1 MRIRGFFF
9 FAGHRVDTALL
20 CFFLCALLGGCQ
32 IAGGNAGEETS
43 YAFAPCDGVS
53 GSDADNGISGDVHPG
68 DKNAGPDRISLMTW
82 NTQHFFDAEAQGTE
96 FSEFLGPK
104 SRWSA
109 EKYSARLDRLRE
121 GVLLCG
127 SSAGEGGEK
136 GPDVV
141 VLEEIENA
149 RVIEDLCNRLPQR
162 SRYRHLAFVPPGTGS
177 AFASAVLSRYPIKAI
192 TAHSVYAGSVA
203 LRPLLEVTLDA
214 SGRPFT
220 VFAAH
225 WKSKAGDAD
234 STDVR
239 LAQEKI
245 LYTRISSLES
255 RAPGAA
261 YAACGDFNQ
270 MRDEFSLMG
279 DGEILNCWDDWLER
293 CESGLAPGPKGSYYY
308 EGAWET
314 IDHFFCPSSA
324 VSGYEVADFRVVSTP
339 PLTGVDQLPARYE
352 VYSGSG
358 YSDHLPLVLVLKH
371 TD

>member
-9 FAGHRVDTALL
+9 FALFFGVVGAL
-20 CFFLCALLGGCQ
+20 FCALFGACQ
-32 IAGGNAGEETS
+32 IAGGDAGVEAS
-43 YAFAPCDGVS
+43 YAFASGTGVL
-53 GSDADNGISGDVHPG
+53 GSTEGTGGDVPPV
-68 DKNAGPDRISLMTW
+68 DKKAGPDRISFMTW

-96 FSEFLGPK
+96 FSDFLGAK

-121 GVLLCG
+121 GILLCG
-127 SSAGEGGEK
+127 SSAGEGGDK

-177 AFASAVLSRYPIKAI
+177 AFSSAVLSRFPIKAV
-192 TAHSVYAGSVA
+192 TAHSVFAGSVA

-220 VFAAH
+220 VFVAH
-225 WKSKAGDAD
+225 WKSKVGDAD
-234 STDVR
+234 STDIR
-239 LAQEKI
+239 SAQERL
-245 LYTRISSLES
+245 LYARITALES
-255 RAPGAA
+255 SASGAA
-261 YAACGDFNQ
+261 YTACGDFNQ
-270 MRDEFSLMG
+270 TRGEFALMDDSG
-279 DGEILNCWDDWLER
+279 ILNCWDDWFAR

-314 IDHFFCPSSA
+314 IDHFFCPPSEDT
-324 VSGYEVADFRVVSTP
+324 GYEVADFRVVATP
-339 PLTGVDQLPARYE
+339 PLTGLDQLPARYE
-352 VYSGSG
+352 VYNGSG

-371 TD
+371 PE